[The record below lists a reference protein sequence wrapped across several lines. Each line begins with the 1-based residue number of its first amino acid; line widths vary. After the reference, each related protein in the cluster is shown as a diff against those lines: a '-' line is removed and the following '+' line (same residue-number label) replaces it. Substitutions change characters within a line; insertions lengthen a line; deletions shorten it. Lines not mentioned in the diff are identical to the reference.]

1 MWLYPTNDVR
11 LITKAAT
18 EAVNRLFRG
27 GFKHTEAEALL
38 MDLQQ
43 PGEFNDDIVRAFA
56 ACDGR
61 QGDERFG

>member
-1 MWLYPTNDVR
+1 M
-11 LITKAAT
+11 TKAAT

-27 GFKHTEAEALL
+27 GFKYTEAEALL